1 MFIMV
6 DMDLIFWSDLNVEYV
21 VTEENDEDDED
32 DDDEES
38 DDANIYDEI
47 AIKKEEE
54 EFANLDKILMK
65 QVRFKLKIFWCYQK
79 KLFITTLY

>member
-1 MFIMV
+1 MNVLTQFYYL
-6 DMDLIFWSDLNVEYV
+6 LITDLNVEYV
-21 VTEENDEDDED
+21 VTEENDEED
-32 DDDEES
+32 DDEEDEES

-65 QVRFKLKIFWCYQK
+65 QVNRKLQLQIVFN
-79 KLFITTLY
+79 

>member
-1 MFIMV
+1 M
-6 DMDLIFWSDLNVEYV
+6 NVEYV
-21 VTEENDEDDED
+21 VTEENDEDDD
-32 DDDEES
+32 DEEDEES

-65 QVRFKLKIFWCYQK
+65 QVRQNSNIVLEFKWNLCC
-79 KLFITTLY
+79 L

>member
-1 MFIMV
+1 M
-6 DMDLIFWSDLNVEYV
+6 NVEYV
-21 VTEENDEDDED
+21 VTEENDEED
-32 DDDEES
+32 DDEEDEES

-65 QVRFKLKIFWCYQK
+65 QVNRKLP
-79 KLFITTLY
+79 T